1 VEEPADEKAILDRVE
16 ADLAD
21 VDRALELLDRGT
33 YGRCELCGEPVGDDV
48 LANVPV
54 ARACSRHSPDTA
66 T

>member
-1 VEEPADEKAILDRVE
+1 MEEPADETAILDRVE

-33 YGRCELCGEPVGDDV
+33 YGRCEVCGEPVGDD
-48 LANVPV
+48 LLTTVPV